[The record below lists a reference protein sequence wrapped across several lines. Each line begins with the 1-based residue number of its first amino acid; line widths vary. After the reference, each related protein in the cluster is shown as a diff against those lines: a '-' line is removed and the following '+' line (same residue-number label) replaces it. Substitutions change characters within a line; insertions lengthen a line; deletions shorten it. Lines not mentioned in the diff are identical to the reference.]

1 MLATQVKRTAKRR
14 PPIDATTPT
23 SAPRR
28 TSPAVLLL
36 VGVVFGMALTGVVY
50 EYAGADRGGGSA
62 DQSTPSVASIEDALQ
77 APNAALTRMS
87 VARLDWLTARSVL
100 PDALEYDALTV
111 TLDRWVQLARDA
123 AGIVGDGLTL
133 PDEAR
138 TKARWQHILAAL
150 VAHADLRIDLAPPR
164 PERADDQ
171 FLTAAIRTKRIT
183 TATWP
188 LLQLVIGQQLG
199 DDLEPIIAGERL
211 LCRVA
216 PSTGP
221 PIVLDL
227 ESQGIAATDDRALM
241 DAANIPLH
249 AVALRSEL
257 AALSPRQL
265 GAWLL
270 ARRARV
276 RRYRGDLAGA
286 DRDLLEARR
295 TLPANRS
302 LFLQMVQLLDH
313 RGSDVLGATAW
324 DAYASKKKSAAAIA
338 GMDIPKTAEDV
349 MRFNQATRGQ
359 ATGITNPWQPR
370 LPQPPQPPGNATGRG
385 P

>member
-1 MLATQVKRTAKRR
+1 MLATEVKRPAKRR
-14 PPIDATTPT
+14 APIDVSKPT

-50 EYAGADRGGGSA
+50 EYSGADRGVGSA
-62 DQSTPSVASIEDALQ
+62 PDPSVRSVASIEDALQ
-77 APNAALTRMS
+77 APNGTLTRMS

-100 PDALEYDALTV
+100 PDAPEYGALTV
-111 TLDRWVQLARDA
+111 TLDAWVQIARDA
-123 AGIVGDGLTL
+123 VGIVGDGLAL
-133 PDEAR
+133 PDEAH

-150 VAHADLRIDLAPPR
+150 YAHADLRFDLTPPR

-171 FLTAAIRTKRIT
+171 FLTAAIRTKRVT

-188 LLQLVIGQQLG
+188 LLQLVIAERLG
-199 DDLEPIIAGERL
+199 DHLEPIIASERL

-227 ESQGIAATDDRALM
+227 DPRGIATTDDRTLM
-241 DAANIPLH
+241 DATHIPLH

-276 RRYRGDLAGA
+276 KRYRGDLADA

-295 TLPANRS
+295 ILPANRS

-313 RGSDVLGATAW
+313 RGPDVLGVTAW
-324 DAYASKKKSAAAIA
+324 DLYASKKKHAAAIA
-338 GMDIPKTAEDV
+338 GMDIPKTAQDV

-359 ATGITNPWQPR
+359 PTGVMNPWPPR
-370 LPQPPQPPGNATGRG
+370 LPQPPGNITARG